1 MIVGLH
7 STKLP
12 QSWDI
17 GSDDPSR
24 PAISIS
30 VLQFL
35 VDGHW
40 QPAKPRTGMS
50 IIWRVSCFYCTV
62 VAICISF
69 CQLQGRASFTLIASS
84 FGNGDGNFSNFLGSF
99 HPPIPVKCNWS
110 VVARK
115 MYSTSE
121 FAKIVLS
128 KCVIRAGFVT
138 VA

>member
-17 GSDDPSR
+17 GSDDPSI

-69 CQLQGRASFTLIASS
+69 VNCREGPASHSLHLALAMVMVTFRTFSGLFTHPFLSS
-84 FGNGDGNFSNFLGSF
+84 VIGVLL
-99 HPPIPVKCNWS
+99 HVRCIPHQNS
-110 VVARK
+110 QRL
-115 MYSTSE
+115 
-121 FAKIVLS
+121 F
-128 KCVIRAGFVT
+128 
-138 VA
+138 